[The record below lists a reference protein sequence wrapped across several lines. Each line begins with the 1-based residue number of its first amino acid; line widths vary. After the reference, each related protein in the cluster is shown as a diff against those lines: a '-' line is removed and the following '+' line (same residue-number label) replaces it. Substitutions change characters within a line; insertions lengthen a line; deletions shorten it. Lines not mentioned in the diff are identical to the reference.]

1 MLLSGRNLSH
11 LACKYS
17 RRRHSSL
24 AAGSAKAA
32 TIDEDYRSLLRDIE
46 GCSGATRLKT
56 VSNLLTGVPITPL
69 LTVAIAQFKKES
81 NSNLTGRRRAI
92 VPFDKSLYE
101 SSSAFTTITD
111 SLLATNSSRVKDVI
125 SVTKTDMTAAHLLGA
140 QRLLASCNLL
150 YNSTFAQKE
159 LDLAESVANQWKA
172 SQAQPSPFVSLLD
185 NQVNSRADLK
195 RNSLRAEQEF
205 VAHFTPWVLCMNSS
219 ARWHHADMIVKD
231 ISYKQTKTSNMRLIK
246 SQILHLHDEI
256 RNLRVLN
263 QNVDYFCIGDIAMAS
278 FDAFRAIGQGEK
290 SIQMLN
296 ELISA
301 GGRNN
306 YFAVLC
312 CAVLCCAVLC
322 SAVLFCTTLFP
333 TSLLYSTLLC
343 FALLS

>member
-24 AAGSAKAA
+24 AAGLAKAA
-32 TIDEDYRSLLRDIE
+32 TIDEDYRSLLCDIE

-56 VSNLLTGVPITPL
+56 VSNLLSGVPITPL
-69 LTVAIAQFKKES
+69 LKDAIAQFKKGN
-81 NSNLTGRRRAI
+81 NSNLTSRRKAI
-92 VPFDKSLYE
+92 EPFDKSLYE
-101 SSSAFTTITD
+101 SSSAFTTIAD
-111 SLLATNSSRVKDVI
+111 SLLATNSSSVKDVI
-125 SVTKTDMTAAHLLGA
+125 SLTKTDMTAAHLLGA

-150 YNSTFAQKE
+150 YNSTFDQKE
-159 LDLAESVANQWKA
+159 LDLAESAANQWKA
-172 SQAQPSPFVSLLD
+172 SQAKNSPFVSLFD
-185 NQVNSRADLK
+185 NRVNSRADLK
-195 RNSLRAEQEF
+195 RNSLLAEQEF

-278 FDAFRAIGQGEK
+278 FDAFRALGQGEK

-301 GGRNN
+301 GGRKS
-306 YFAVLC
+306 YCAVLC

-322 SAVLFCTTLFP
+322 CAVLC
-333 TSLLYSTLLC
+333 C
-343 FALLS
+343 AVLS